1 MTTRAPAVAMHRP
14 RPICVA
20 MIALAFVGHLGVMN
34 CQAASAQIG
43 MMGEQGLLCRDAIR
57 RAETGS
63 ALPPHLM
70 SAIAR
75 VESGRADPATGRVHP
90 WPWTINAEGQ
100 GSFFETKVEA
110 IAFARQLLAR
120 GVPSI
125 DVGCMQINLMYH
137 PDAFPNLETA
147 FDPVSNAQYALKFL
161 TQLKEKTG
169 SWEMASAW
177 YHSANPGEGSPYRD
191 KVVTVMASEAN
202 GPASYGAPATTAVM
216 AWPIAA
222 RPSMAGGRGGSVIM
236 LPGVPSG
243 AMPMRL
249 NPMVARLNGAFSA
262 STLPPGATTESGRG
276 LDAYRTQP
284 VRITKSSFIA
294 ER

>member
-1 MTTRAPAVAMHRP
+1 MSR
-14 RPICVA
+14 
-20 MIALAFVGHLGVMN
+20 
-34 CQAASAQIG
+34 QEASAQTGI
-43 MMGEQGLLCRDAIR
+43 MGEQGLLCRDAIH
-57 RAETGS
+57 RAEVGS
-63 ALPPHLM
+63 ALPQHLM

-75 VESGRADPATGRVHP
+75 VESGRPDPATGRVHP

-100 GSFFETKVEA
+100 GTFFETKAQA

-120 GVPSI
+120 GVLSI

-137 PDAFPNLETA
+137 SDAFPNLETA
-147 FDPVSNAQYALKFL
+147 FDPFSNAQYAVKFL

-169 SWEMASAW
+169 SWEMASSW

-191 KVVTVMASEAN
+191 KVVAVMASEAN
-202 GPASYGAPATTAVM
+202 GPASYGAPPAPAVM

-236 LPGVPSG
+236 LPGMPSG

-249 NPMVARLNGAFSA
+249 NPMVARLNGSFSA
-262 STLPPGATTESGRG
+262 LTLAPGATTASGRG
-276 LDAYRTQP
+276 LDAYRMQP
-284 VRITKSSFIA
+284 ARITKSSFIT